1 MLNLKNV
8 TKSYDDL
15 LLLKEVSL
23 DFEYG
28 EAVHISG
35 PNGSGK
41 TTLLKMIC
49 GLTKQD
55 EGSILISDN
64 VKIGALIENPSF
76 ITSYTAQENLKLLYN
91 LTSKSQYDDNEMFKL
106 FEYFGLDYSD
116 KRKISKYSLGM
127 LQKVGIIQA
136 IMENQNLIIL
146 DEPTRGIDDEGI
158 ENFCL
163 LVNEYVK
170 NGKTII
176 IASHDMEN
184 ISSINFKKKYVI
196 QNYDLKIY

>member
-184 ISSINFKKKYVI
+184 ISSINFTKKYVI

>member
-41 TTLLKMIC
+41 TTLLKIIC

-184 ISSINFKKKYVI
+184 ISSINFTKKYVI